1 MLLEQSSGWT
11 FRKLKSA
18 GYIQLDKPPVDF
30 TPSTYSRIRFEGK
43 WWYKKG
49 EAVNAPNPQTP
60 NPPVPNPVTNV
71 DLSQYV
77 GSYKE
82 GLVKGDVTEN
92 NGVLRINF
100 KSMDTYLDS
109 KGSDIFEFEFGTK
122 ATVKFTRD
130 NQGKVTGF
138 DYKYSLLHGHAD
150 KVDSTPTTPTPPKP
164 DSTTNNTTTTTDA
177 PIPQKI
183 TYTKYNDN
191 PSERA
196 NTKGFRWKKCD
207 ETFPIKYGCANN
219 LIKDLNTCI
228 FGENSSNVYGPAL
241 LNSLNDRARDTP
253 NKEISK
259 ETYDALIAQCEA
271 KNESINKKK
280 IIKETVR
287 NILKESLLNN

>member
-1 MLLEQSSGWT
+1 MELIKLVLSEQALTDGRPGT
-11 FRKLKSA
+11 EYKTA
-18 GYIQLDKPPVDF
+18 GYVRIASSLVESKKNSGDIKKDDK
-30 TPSTYSRIRFEGK
+30 GK
-43 WWYKKG
+43 FWFK
-49 EAVNAPNPQTP
+49 ANVTQQPQT
-60 NPPVPNPVTNV
+60 V

-77 GSYKE
+77 GSYQE
-82 GLVKGDVTEN
+82 GKVTGNVTISDNALRVNYKNLDTLLDNKGN
-92 NGVLRINF
+92 
-100 KSMDTYLDS
+100 DS
-109 KGSDIFEFEFGTK
+109 FEFEFGSK
-122 ATVKFTRD
+122 GTVKFTKD
-130 NQGKVTGF
+130 AQGKVNGF
-138 DYKYSLLHGHAD
+138 DYKWALMSGHAN
-150 KVDSTPTTPTPPKP
+150 KVNTTSTTPSNTG
-164 DSTTNNTTTTTDA
+164 STTNNTTTTTTDA
-177 PIPQKI
+177 PIPQNI

-271 KNESINKKK
+271 KNESINKKR
-280 IIKETVR
+280 IIKETVK